1 MNATRSIVLHACT
14 CPACGCRHY
23 LPPADTVTFGRVTEC
38 GPCLDAGSRAFES
51 QLLGD
56 IRICEAGPGLVR
68 LVAQTLDGHRW
79 SCYAAEQDAA
89 TQADARRLWDDFRGV
104 WTPYVF

>member
-38 GPCLDAGSRAFES
+38 GPCLDADSRLFASE
-51 QLLGD
+51 LLGPIE
-56 IRICEAGPGLVR
+56 IRPAGPGTVR
-68 LVAQTLDGHRW
+68 LIAQTRDGHRW
-79 SCYAAEQDAA
+79 SYYVPEHHGEQDIA
-89 TQADARRLWDDFRGV
+89 QEYWRDFRGN
-104 WTPYVF
+104 WIQFVF